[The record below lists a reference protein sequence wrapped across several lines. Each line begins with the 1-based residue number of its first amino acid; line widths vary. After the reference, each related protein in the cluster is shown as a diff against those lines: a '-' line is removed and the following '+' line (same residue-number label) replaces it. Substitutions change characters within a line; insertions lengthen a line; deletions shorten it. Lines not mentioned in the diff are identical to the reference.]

1 MLSLRYEIR
10 QLKMEWV
17 NACGALKTKKDGK
30 DVKMQVRFSLEDAQ
44 SLPVAH
50 VRNSLLFQA
59 LELQRK
65 PEERSRVSGAPSC
78 AFLWDVMMVEWPD
91 RLDHSLFLAVGGE
104 DGTPPEFATGREV
117 RRLMFREGFEMACGQ
132 MENGREKRIRY
143 LPLMA
148 GAGHT
153 RAGKCIFICEEKRD
167 SVLRRLTLGMVS
179 KDALQAQDACQVN
192 MAKLSA

>member
-17 NACGALKTKKDGK
+17 NACGALKAKKGG
-30 DVKMQVRFSLEDAQ
+30 KMQVRFTLEDAR

-59 LELQRK
+59 LEMERK
-65 PEERSRVSGAPSC
+65 PEERSRVSDEPGA

-104 DGTPPEFATGREV
+104 DGTDPELALKV
-117 RRLMFREGFEMACGQ
+117 
-132 MENGREKRIRY
+132 EK
-143 LPLMA
+143 PMQ
-148 GAGHT
+148 
-153 RAGKCIFICEEKRD
+153 
-167 SVLRRLTLGMVS
+167 LT
-179 KDALQAQDACQVN
+179 
-192 MAKLSA
+192 